1 METEKQRIEE
11 LVKQLNAASAAY
23 YNGQDEIMPNY
34 EWDALFDELTT
45 LEEKTGYI
53 IKDSPT
59 QNAGY
64 EESGSGQK
72 EPHEYPALSLAKTK
86 QVEELQQWAGAY
98 PIWLSWKLDGLTLVL
113 TYDNGN
119 LVKIL
124 TRGNGNLGTN
134 ITFLKGAI
142 GGFPQKISYQ
152 GHLVVRGE
160 AAISYT
166 DFAQINDMIEDDDE
180 KYANP
185 RNLAS
190 GTLDLEDPAEV
201 KARHVRFHAFTLVH
215 LDEAMSSWGER
226 MDYLEKLGFTTVAH
240 ECKHIEQ
247 YASYLTEES
256 LHSRYYMACA
266 AYVCSFNVDYYMSN
280 YHNIMTEMDAELF
293 SIVFAR
299 KYFGQLWGK
308 KLSDIEILRMIN
320 SHCGKRGHDG
330 WFFPKLYENVSSV
343 DLFLKHFEKYAI
355 EMCFDTRRV
364 YHISRSS
371 DPAAKYLRK
380 HSELLYAWN
389 MCQSGVAQD
398 VLLAKITANLNG
410 AGQQRM
416 YFPYLYDKFHNHLT
430 IETSRSEDLVN
441 RTNKIFEM
449 AKKYGY

>member
-1 METEKQRIEE
+1 MTSNCMFNVLMDVIKDILDKDTFMLVSLQLNPYKTGGDGYVVRKWINNRFIYEIVIGVAGLLSYDLHNCVFANTDTVSNRAYVE
-11 LVKQLNAASAAY
+11 LV
-23 YNGQDEIMPNY
+23 
-34 EWDALFDELTT
+34 
-45 LEEKTGYI
+45 
-53 IKDSPT
+53 
-59 QNAGY
+59 
-64 EESGSGQK
+64 
-72 EPHEYPALSLAKTK
+72 
-86 QVEELQQWAGAY
+86 
-98 PIWLSWKLDGLTLVL
+98 
-113 TYDNGN
+113 
-119 LVKIL
+119 
-124 TRGNGNLGTN
+124 
-134 ITFLKGAI
+134 
-142 GGFPQKISYQ
+142 
-152 GHLVVRGE
+152 
-160 AAISYT
+160 
-166 DFAQINDMIEDDDE
+166 
-180 KYANP
+180 
-185 RNLAS
+185 
-190 GTLDLEDPAEV
+190 
-201 KARHVRFHAFTLVH
+201 
-215 LDEAMSSWGER
+215 
-226 MDYLEKLGFTTVAH
+226 TTVAH

-247 YASYLTEES
+247 YASFLTEES

-416 YFPYLYDKFHNHLT
+416 YFPCLYDKFHNHLT

>member
-34 EWDALFDELTT
+34 EWDDLFDELTT

-190 GTLDLEDPAEV
+190 GTLNLEDPAEV

-215 LDEAMSSWGER
+215 LD
-226 MDYLEKLGFTTVAH
+226 
-240 ECKHIEQ
+240 
-247 YASYLTEES
+247 
-256 LHSRYYMACA
+256 
-266 AYVCSFNVDYYMSN
+266 
-280 YHNIMTEMDAELF
+280 
-293 SIVFAR
+293 
-299 KYFGQLWGK
+299 
-308 KLSDIEILRMIN
+308 
-320 SHCGKRGHDG
+320 
-330 WFFPKLYENVSSV
+330 
-343 DLFLKHFEKYAI
+343 
-355 EMCFDTRRV
+355 
-364 YHISRSS
+364 
-371 DPAAKYLRK
+371 
-380 HSELLYAWN
+380 
-389 MCQSGVAQD
+389 
-398 VLLAKITANLNG
+398 
-410 AGQQRM
+410 
-416 YFPYLYDKFHNHLT
+416 
-430 IETSRSEDLVN
+430 
-441 RTNKIFEM
+441 
-449 AKKYGY
+449 